1 MENEQIL
8 ASKKLNCRVRYDNLK
23 QIFINE
29 HCVLNRRAEEYG
41 EPIYSHGAQ
50 CKHPD
55 GFGSATNFLS
65 NLFLVS
71 GMKEFFM

>member
-8 ASKKLNCRVRYDNLK
+8 ASRKLNCRVRYDNLK

-29 HCVLNRRAEEYG
+29 HYMLNRHAEEYG
-41 EPIYSHGAQ
+41 EPIYSYGAQ

-55 GFGSATNFLS
+55 GFGSAINVLS
-65 NLFLVS
+65 NLFLLS